1 MLKGCVLS
9 SALSLPYPKG
19 LDEIAKER
27 KERHLGN
34 QEYPFVLADVLAIR
48 VGKGGRVGL
57 GSELLEAWI
66 NGEG

>member
-1 MLKGCVLS
+1 M
-9 SALSLPYPKG
+9 
-19 LDEIAKER
+19 
-27 KERHLGN
+27 GN